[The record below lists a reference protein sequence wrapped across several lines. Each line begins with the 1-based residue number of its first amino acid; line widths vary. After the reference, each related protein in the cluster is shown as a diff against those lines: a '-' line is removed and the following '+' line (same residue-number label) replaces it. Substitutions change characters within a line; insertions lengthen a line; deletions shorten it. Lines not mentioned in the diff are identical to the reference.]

1 MTTTSRDSRR
11 RHGVAT
17 DDQRQAPPASH
28 DDHPATP
35 VPGGPVPGPSKDS
48 AERDGS
54 TTAGTQT
61 EGTES
66 GSTDVASPDSSSG
79 SPSLVERVQALLTW
93 WKTTRLARAL
103 TRYGQ
108 ANGALLCGG
117 IAYSAIFSLVAG
129 LTIGYTVFMRVL
141 GSNEQ
146 LRDSVITSIDAALP
160 GVLQTVPGESTSGL
174 IDPDTLVLSTGLSV
188 VSIVSVVVL
197 LVSAI
202 SCMGAIQVSVRSM
215 FGLPAGG
222 GSAVQVK
229 LRQLGGFVVVGLSV
243 LASAVVG
250 IAVSSASTWALD
262 LLGIDGGSRFLLP
275 LLGVVVSFAVD
286 VGVFCLIVRV
296 LAGVHPARAD
306 LLLGA
311 VVAAVGFGVIRFL
324 GTSVV
329 AGGAS
334 HNPLLTSF
342 AAVVTV
348 LIWINLSAR
357 ILLTAAAISADLPLE
372 LLEKVG
378 DVEVAERAIARAR
391 AGEPAPEDVAA
402 ERRAEVTVA
411 AVTVRR
417 RLVTLAAAGMGGYLL
432 GRRRR

>member
-1 MTTTSRDSRR
+1 MTTTSKDSRR
-11 RHGVAT
+11 QHGVAT
-17 DDQRQAPPASH
+17 DDQPQTAPPEHGAE
-28 DDHPATP
+28 
-35 VPGGPVPGPSKDS
+35 PGSPESRKGVAVPSKDQ
-48 AERDGS
+48 AEVDLKKTDSTKADGEDGAGSDS
-54 TTAGTQT
+54 T
-61 EGTES
+61 
-66 GSTDVASPDSSSG
+66 SG
-79 SPSLVERVQALLTW
+79 SPSLVERVQALLAW

-117 IAYSAIFSLVAG
+117 IAYSAIFSLAAG
-129 LTIGYTVFMRVL
+129 LAIGYTIFMRVL
-141 GSNEQ
+141 GSNEE
-146 LRDSVITSIDAALP
+146 LRDSVISSIDSALP
-160 GVLQTVPGESTSGL
+160 GVLQTVPGDPTSGL
-174 IDPDTLVLSTGLSV
+174 IDPDSLVLSTGLNLV
-188 VSIVSVVVL
+188 GIVSVVVL

-202 SCMGAIQVSVRSM
+202 SCMGAIQVSVRAM
-215 FGLPAGG
+215 FGLPPGG
-222 GSAVQVK
+222 GNAVQVK

-262 LLGIDGGSRFLLP
+262 LLGLEGGGRLLLP
-275 LLGVVVSFAVD
+275 LLGFVVSFAVD
-286 VGVFCLIVRV
+286 MGVFFLVVRV
-296 LAGVHPARAD
+296 LAGVHPPRAD

-311 VVAAVGFGVIRFL
+311 VVAAAGFGIIRFL

-329 AGGAS
+329 AGGA
-334 HNPLLTSF
+334 NDNALLVSF
-342 AAVVTV
+342 AAVITV
-348 LIWINLSAR
+348 LVWINLSAR

-372 LLEKVG
+372 LLEKVS
-378 DVEVAERAIARAR
+378 DVEVAQQAIARAR

-417 RLVTLAAAGMGGYLL
+417 RLVTLAAAGVGGYLL